1 MEINP
6 QSIREATDLLA
17 RSPLTP
23 AAVPPP
29 PPPQTVQTIMGSSQE
44 ARSGIS
50 ILVSMSYESI
60 SGNLHSRD
68 VLIRRVIHAKGEY
81 YIDGVAMD
89 KYAPR
94 LIKVSHIRG
103 IRDIS
108 SGKVYYNP
116 YEFIQNRLGVQMT
129 LPAQQAQ
136 SIPKPADQ
144 FAQVIERTGHEM
156 TVLMYLVAVDGV
168 RQTRERDKV
177 FQYVKSRTKDLT
189 YADQELTDY
198 LISLAPD
205 EESFRASLAAVLGQ
219 SEEVVQG
226 FIETVLDVIMAD
238 GRVDPKER
246 AFLLKI
252 MELLEKEGYNISLPI

>member
-6 QSIREATDLLA
+6 QSIREATDLLSRPA
-17 RSPLTP
+17 TTP
-23 AAVPPP
+23 VMTPPP
-29 PPPQTVQTIMGSSQE
+29 PPPQTVQTIMTGSKE

-50 ILVSMSYESI
+50 VLVSMSYESM

-68 VLIRRVIHAKGEY
+68 VLIRRVIQARGEY

-94 LIKVSHIRG
+94 VIKVSHIRG
-103 IRDIS
+103 IRDVS
-108 SGKVYYNP
+108 SGRVYYNP
-116 YEFIQNRLGVQMT
+116 YEFIQNRLGIQMT
-129 LPAQQAQ
+129 LPPQQAQ
-136 SIPKPADQ
+136 AIPEPVDQ
-144 FAQVIERTGHEM
+144 FAKVIERTGHEM
-156 TVLMYLVAVDGV
+156 TVLMYLVAIDGI
-168 RQTRERDKV
+168 RQAKERDKV

-189 YADQELTDY
+189 YQDQELTDY

-205 EESFRASLAAVLGQ
+205 EESFRTSLAAVLGQ
-219 SEEVVQG
+219 PEEIVQN

-252 MELLEKEGYNISLPI
+252 MELLEKEGYNINLPI